1 LSSQI
6 RALADDLQQAGT
18 RVQQA
23 VAVEAHAAAAQIEA
37 EAQRAQSAVAV
48 TYTETGALITGAPDV
63 VGRASV
69 ADLASELAA
78 SVAAAGARVVGGQ

>member
-1 LSSQI
+1 LGSQI
-6 RALADDLQQAGT
+6 HALADDLHQAGT

-63 VGRASV
+63 VGRADV
-69 ADLASELAA
+69 AALADGFAA
-78 SVAAAGARVVGGQ
+78 SVAAAAAGVVGGQ